1 MATPFHLQ
9 IVTPDGSEFD
19 GQAVRIIVRTIA
31 GDVCVMARHTNYCTA
46 LGMGEAKVT
55 MEDGSVRTAACMGGM
70 LNVMDG
76 KVRVI
81 ATTWEWKD
89 LRLILP
95 APRRRKRQRKS
106 VSQRR
111 ISSVTR
117 RSRWRK
123 PSSRERWSARTSQA
137 ADSKIRRRYK
147 AQGHAGS
154 Q

>member
-81 ATTWEWKD
+81 AQIDFARAQKAKEAAEK
-89 LRLILP
+89 RLAEKNKLSDKEIAL
-95 APRRRKRQRKS
+95 AEAKLKRAL
-106 VSQRR
+106 V
-111 ISSVTR
+111 
-117 RSRWRK
+117 RSNVA
-123 PSSRERWSARTSQA
+123 SR
-137 ADSKIRRRYK
+137 
-147 AQGHAGS
+147 
-154 Q
+154 

>member
-70 LNVMDG
+70 L
-76 KVRVI
+76 
-81 ATTWEWKD
+81 
-89 LRLILP
+89 
-95 APRRRKRQRKS
+95 QRKS

-117 RSRWRK
+117 RSRWRR
-123 PSSRERWSARTSQA
+123 PSSREHWSARTSQA
-137 ADSKIRRRYK
+137 ADSKMRRGYK

>member
-89 LRLILP
+89 QIDFARAQKAKEAAEKRLAEKNKLSDKEIALAEP
-95 APRRRKRQRKS
+95 LTAKCAGDTRPRGMQAVNKAVRMLH
-106 VSQRR
+106 
-111 ISSVTR
+111 
-117 RSRWRK
+117 
-123 PSSRERWSARTSQA
+123 AA
-137 ADSKIRRRYK
+137 AD
-147 AQGHAGS
+147 GT
-154 Q
+154 

>member
-89 LRLILP
+89 QIDFARAQNAKEAAEKRLAEKNKLSDKEIAL
-95 APRRRKRQRKS
+95 AEAKLKRAL
-106 VSQRR
+106 V
-111 ISSVTR
+111 
-117 RSRWRK
+117 RSNVA
-123 PSSRERWSARTSQA
+123 SR
-137 ADSKIRRRYK
+137 
-147 AQGHAGS
+147 
-154 Q
+154 